1 MGIVDWLKKREV
13 TRIELLQDTVK
24 GIFALA
30 VANPNDGAR
39 INSAYDAQKKW
50 GESMPTMYGAE
61 IAKLSLLVLGSD
73 TPETIAFFKHSEI
86 AEFEKRVAASRPAR
100 RGRAQPSWYN
110 EPVHDLTAMDHDH
123 LHSFTESVEDRRLD
137 QRLYYMNADSADV
150 WHRLINAGD
159 YRQYDWCRES
169 LRVLIRSEAW
179 AAAVADGTLE
189 SIVMLGGGGSASKDV
204 EMLSALVEAGYRQGA
219 KRKTRYLLLDIS
231 QHMLSASFRPVKQ
244 YFRREP
250 KADPLLTVRGFV
262 ADMMSLGR
270 IKRLLRESTS
280 RNAWFITGGTIGNC
294 SEKALLTSIERAALP
309 GDLLAVGIDT
319 YDSSDRERASAA
331 ILEKYRPEMMHD
343 FLRTPVGVLVHHLDR
358 DLSPTALRSAI
369 KPVIVNGKDKGY
381 SDIRGALT
389 AEVRLDLDDDDAY
402 TLLTSTRY
410 DQRAFTTWLEARG
423 WETLGV
429 FTSPDPASTFRQ
441 VLARRLEPR

>member
-1 MGIVDWLKKREV
+1 MGIVDWFEKRKVIGE
-13 TRIELLQDTVK
+13 ELSQNTVK

-30 VANPNDGAR
+30 VANPDDGAR
-39 INSAYDAQKKW
+39 VNSVYDAQKKW
-50 GESMPTMYGAE
+50 GESMPMMYGAE
-61 IAKLSLLVLGSD
+61 VAKLSLLVLGSD
-73 TPETIAFFKHSEI
+73 APETIDFFKSSEI
-86 AEFEKRVAASRPAR
+86 ARFKERVVASRPSR
-100 RGRAQPSWYN
+100 RGRTQPSWYN
-110 EPVHDLTAMDHDH
+110 EPFHDLTAMDHDH
-123 LHSFTESVEDRRLD
+123 LHSFADSVADRRLD

-204 EMLSALVEAGYRQGA
+204 ELLSALVEAGYREGA
-219 KRKTRYLLLDIS
+219 KRKTRYVLVDIS
-231 QHMLSASFRPVKQ
+231 QHMLSASFKPIKQ

-270 IKRLLRESTS
+270 IKGLLREGAS
-280 RNAWFITGGTIGNC
+280 RNAWFVTGGTIGNC
-294 SEKALLTSIERAALP
+294 SEKALLTSIERAASP
-309 GDLLAVGIDT
+309 GDLLAIGIDT
-319 YDSSDRERASAA
+319 YDPSDLERASAT

-358 DLSPTALRSAI
+358 DMSPTALRSAI
-369 KPVIVNGKDKGY
+369 RPVIVNGRDKGY
-381 SDIRGALT
+381 SDIKGALT

-410 DQRAFTTWLEARG
+410 DEQAFASWLEARG
-423 WETLGV
+423 WETLGI
-429 FTSPDPASTFRQ
+429 FTSPDTASTFRQ
-441 VLARRLEPR
+441 VLARRCERR